1 MNKTIVS
8 TSAAPA
14 AIGPYSQGVRVGDL
28 FFFSGMIPIDPAT
41 GALVGEDAPAQ
52 AEQVCRNIR
61 ARLAAAS
68 LTPAHIVKTTVFLT
82 DLSAFA
88 AVNEVY
94 ARLFDSVPPAR
105 SCVEVA
111 ALPKGALV
119 EIECV
124 AALCRP
130 PERARP
136 RRARRIMAAAH
147 KNVAEKTNCR
157 NARLTFSG

>member
-1 MNKTIVS
+1 MNKTIIS

-61 ARLAAAS
+61 ALLAAAS

-94 ARLFDSVPPAR
+94 ARLFESEPPAR
-105 SCVEVA
+105 SCVEVS

-119 EIECV
+119 
-124 AALCRP
+124 
-130 PERARP
+130 
-136 RRARRIMAAAH
+136 
-147 KNVAEKTNCR
+147 
-157 NARLTFSG
+157 